1 LLFNAELAMSFTSST
16 FESMAVSLFKLE
28 REASL
33 VLLHEANV
41 STMAVAS
48 AEADFRLN
56 KLLIVFIRVFLDF
69 VI

>member
-41 STMAVAS
+41 STSAVAS

-56 KLLIVFIRVFLDF
+56 KLLIVFIRVFVDF

>member
-1 LLFNAELAMSFTSST
+1 
-16 FESMAVSLFKLE
+16 MAVSLFKLE

-41 STMAVAS
+41 STRAVAS

-56 KLLIVFIRVFLDF
+56 KLLIVFIRVFVDF